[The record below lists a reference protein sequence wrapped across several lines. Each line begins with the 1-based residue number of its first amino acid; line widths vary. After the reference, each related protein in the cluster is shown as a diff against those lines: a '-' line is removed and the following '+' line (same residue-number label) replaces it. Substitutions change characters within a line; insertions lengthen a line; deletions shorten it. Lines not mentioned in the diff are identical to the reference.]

1 MTLRKRNK
9 MTIITKMN
17 QIFELIKE
25 IKNEN
30 DAIGSLLLGNFKNAV
45 DTIEAANNKTE
56 LDISEKIETVT
67 KLLGYDLEELVKH
80 IIEKD
85 YINNQAGD
93 LVASKEADAAT
104 IDFILGNAK
113 SINNTDDSS
122 IDDYEKF
129 LADNNLKE
137 NMEFLKKE
145 I

>member
-1 MTLRKRNK
+1 

-30 DAIGSLLLGNFKNAV
+30 DAIGSLLLANFKNAV

>member
-1 MTLRKRNK
+1 

-25 IKNEN
+25 IKTEN
-30 DAIGSLLLGNFKNAV
+30 DAIGLLLLGNFKNAV

>member
-1 MTLRKRNK
+1 

-25 IKNEN
+25 IKTEN